1 MLFLYF
7 FESRKNTK
15 TPKHNNTKTQQHQ
28 KHNSFA
34 RFMEFKAVNYI
45 FPEWN
50 VWQQFIYSVQGLAFD
65 RDGMK
70 TTHPVEQE
78 VRVSS

>member
-1 MLFLYF
+1 
-7 FESRKNTK
+7 
-15 TPKHNNTKTQQHQ
+15 
-28 KHNSFA
+28 
-34 RFMEFKAVNYI
+34 MEFKAVNYI

-50 VWQQFIYSVQGLAFD
+50 VWQQFVYSVQGLAFD

-78 VRVSS
+78 VGVFLHVFWSLSFSK

>member
-1 MLFLYF
+1 
-7 FESRKNTK
+7 
-15 TPKHNNTKTQQHQ
+15 
-28 KHNSFA
+28 
-34 RFMEFKAVNYI
+34 MEFKAVNYI

-50 VWQQFIYSVQGLAFD
+50 VWQQFVYSVQGLAFD

-78 VRVSS
+78 VGVFSPCFLKSLLFKMMVQILPQVTSMRQICF